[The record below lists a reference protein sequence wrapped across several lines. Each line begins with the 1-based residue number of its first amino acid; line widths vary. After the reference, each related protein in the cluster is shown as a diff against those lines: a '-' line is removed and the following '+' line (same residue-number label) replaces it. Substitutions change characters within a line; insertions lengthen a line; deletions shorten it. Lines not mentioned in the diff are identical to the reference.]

1 MIRFVHIISLITLML
16 VLAAPGAMVA
26 AAPPGVT
33 IKLLNPPPGGTLEL
47 ARGESYTFEI
57 EVKSREPFQWA
68 MAMTDAYYPGRG
80 IDWRGMDRASKT
92 SGAVLRLTMTGK
104 NSTAHLA
111 AVCDWPEPGDCW
123 PAGTAP

>member
-1 MIRFVHIISLITLML
+1 
-16 VLAAPGAMVA
+16 
-26 AAPPGVT
+26 
-33 IKLLNPPPGGTLEL
+33 
-47 ARGESYTFEI
+47 
-57 EVKSREPFQWA
+57 KSREPFQWA

-92 SGAVLRLTMTGK
+92 SGAVLQLTVTGK

-123 PAGTAP
+123 PAGAAPAAIVVGARPQSGPRVVETFAFAVVVP